1 MEESDMLDSVVR
13 TTKPRRDLPKAGGTL
28 AMGIISIPF
37 ALNLIGIVL
46 AIMALSRSGKAL
58 NDYRNNPLLYT
69 ESSYKKMKAA
79 RICGIVSL
87 SLLGTAILVL
97 LAMAA
102 GN

>member
-1 MEESDMLDSVVR
+1 MEESDMLDSVAM

-97 LAMAA
+97 LAMTA